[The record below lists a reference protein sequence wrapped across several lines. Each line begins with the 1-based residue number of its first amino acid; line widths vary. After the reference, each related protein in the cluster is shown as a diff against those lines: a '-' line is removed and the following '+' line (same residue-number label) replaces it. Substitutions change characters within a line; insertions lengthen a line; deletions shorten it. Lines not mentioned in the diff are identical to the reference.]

1 MNLDNFAREDRIIGG
16 ISLVLAIDL
25 IAFPWFSP
33 GFGVTLV
40 GTDSPDSLLGLL
52 GFIAALVLLA
62 DIVLEVTQP
71 NLQLPSIG
79 GSRTTTRLA
88 VIAAIVILLALK
100 FLLQISHFSD
110 LGWGF
115 WLAAVLVGGL
125 VYSAMQGR
133 AA

>member
-1 MNLDNFAREDRIIGG
+1 LNIDNFAREDRIIGG

-33 GFGVTLV
+33 GFGFTFV
-40 GTDSPDSLLGLL
+40 GTDSPDSLLGVL
-52 GFIAALVLLA
+52 GFIAAIVLLA
-62 DIVLEVTQP
+62 DVVLEVAQP

-79 GSRTTTRLA
+79 GSRATTRLA
-88 VIAAIVILLALK
+88 VIGVIVVTLALK

-125 VYSAMQGR
+125 VYSALQGR
-133 AA
+133 RA